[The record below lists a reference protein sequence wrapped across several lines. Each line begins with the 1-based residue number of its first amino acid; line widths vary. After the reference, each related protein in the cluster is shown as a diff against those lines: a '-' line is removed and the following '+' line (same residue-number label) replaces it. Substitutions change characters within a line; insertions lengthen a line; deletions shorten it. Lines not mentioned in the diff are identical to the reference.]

1 MRETSVTHD
10 EGGHEDPGAVD
21 GRVTRGTRTR
31 EAVVDALLSLLE
43 QGHLRPTAREIAAEA
58 GVSLRSVY
66 VHFDDVESLFIAA
79 ASRHGR
85 RMAALLP
92 VVEYVGDL
100 EARLDLFVERR
111 RRLNEEGAAV
121 RRAAVLQ
128 EPFSPALHR
137 ALKVGRDIL
146 SSEVANA
153 FAPEIGVRPPGED
166 ARLKLALALAA
177 SGAAWEAL
185 RTQHR
190 LSADEAGA
198 QLRAML
204 LALVHGWAPAGG
216 TDGAATRSQAP
227 DEAGGDGEVP

>member
-1 MRETSVTHD
+1 MGETSVTHD
-10 EGGHEDPGAVD
+10 ERGHDATETVD
-21 GRVTRGTRTR
+21 GRVTRGARTR

-92 VVEYVGDL
+92 PVEYVGAL
-100 EARLDLFVERR
+100 GARLDLFIERR

-128 EPFSPALHR
+128 EPFSRALHR
-137 ALKVGRDIL
+137 ALKVGRDYL

-153 FAPEIGVRPPGED
+153 FAPEIGARPAGEGD
-166 ARLKLALALAA
+166 RLRLALVIAA

-190 LSADEAGA
+190 LSADEAEA
-198 QLRAML
+198 QLRATL

-216 TDGAATRSQAP
+216 AEPAATRSQAP
-227 DEAGGDGEVP
+227 AGAPDGDAP